1 MKSESIYT
9 SSLKRGLL
17 LGLGWINSTLQEFA
31 IDTTQKT
38 FSSKDDV
45 AQIKPISE
53 LALTIW
59 ILRRCGIKIP
69 ILESIKKWIWREC
82 NKGKYL
88 TYLLLARNDFLPAC
102 SFYTALYQLGY
113 YSKTLHSV
121 VKMLSESD
129 MAMVLPLQPWSRLAL
144 DYNLWKLRLLRQSK
158 VRKSGLYIMARPEP
172 WAVSGEI
179 AYSITHEV
187 FYLSDFGFRQISNS
201 NIVTYLKTWIPYWIK
216 IFKRD
221 QNNDLVGEFAMA
233 WSCIGGNTDALR
245 KHPIYYLLADQMND
259 GSILGPTN
267 ASSFLYKKDD
277 LPTRRYFLA
286 RYHTT
291 LVFLMA
297 IALTLRIY
305 ILLTDKNENNV

>member
-1 MKSESIYT
+1 MKSEPNNR

-17 LGLGWINSTLQEFA
+17 LGIGWINRTLHEFA
-31 IDTTQKT
+31 ISATEKK
-38 FSSKDDV
+38 SPSKNDV
-45 AQIKPISE
+45 AQIKPLSE

-59 ILRRCGIKIP
+59 ILKRCGIKIP
-69 ILESIKKWIWREC
+69 VIESIEKWMWCEF
-82 NKGKYL
+82 NQGKYL

-102 SFYTALYQLGY
+102 SLYGSLYQLGY
-113 YSKTLHSV
+113 RSKTLHSV

-144 DYNLWKLRLLRQSK
+144 DYNLWKLRLLRQSSL
-158 VRKSGLYIMARPEP
+158 RKTGLYITARPEP

-179 AYSITHEV
+179 AYAITHEV
-187 FYLSDFGFRQISNS
+187 FYLSDFGFRRISNS
-201 NIVTYLKTWIPYWIK
+201 NIVTYLKTWIPYWIE
-216 IFKRD
+216 IFNRD
-221 QNNDLVGEFAMA
+221 RDNDLVGEFAMA
-233 WSCIGGNTDALR
+233 WSCIEGNSDDSF
-245 KHPIYYLLADQMND
+245 KHPIFYILANQMND

-297 IALTLRIY
+297 IALTLRNYVIS
-305 ILLTDKNENNV
+305 TD